1 MEPIVGKLCLAK
13 TIKARH
19 LTIFPEV
26 LHKLAGG
33 AAEQRCDVV
42 IQRVH
47 VLCQPGCGVVVHL
60 QTKQHQCY
68 LGSAISLFLII
79 LPKL

>member
-47 VLCQPGCGVVVHL
+47 LYYMGQKMQQKYDSSYFKCVHFN
-60 QTKQHQCY
+60 QV
-68 LGSAISLFLII
+68 SVSV
-79 LPKL
+79 